1 MTRFHSDVEAC
12 VDAILAQVG
21 KDIVLGL
28 PLGLGKANHIA
39 NALYVRA
46 AADPSIRLKIFA
58 ALTLEKQQGGPAL
71 LQRFVNPIV
80 ARLFGSYPDLAYA
93 VAQRKGALPP
103 NITVNEFYM
112 MPGRWLG
119 NATAQR
125 NYISVN
131 YASAPRLL
139 LELGVNVIAQL
150 VTRRDS
156 EGRDE
161 VSLSCNPDIT
171 CELLPEVE
179 RRRGTARPIV
189 MAAEVNRQLPFM
201 LGDAALPTATFDH
214 VLDAPAYE
222 FDLFAPPQE
231 AVSLAHHA
239 AALHISALIEDG
251 GSLQIGIGS
260 LGDAIAWSLILRHR
274 QNEQYRQA
282 MGALKGRDVEA
293 GVFEQGLYGVTE
305 MFVDAFLEL
314 YEAGV
319 LKRRAADGALL
330 HGAFFLGP
338 RSFYSRLREMSE
350 QDRASF
356 KMTRISFT
364 NEIFG
369 ADEQRKRVDRVK
381 SRFVNSGMMATL
393 LGEVI
398 SDTREDGQVVSGV
411 GGQYNF
417 VAQAQAMPDARSILA
432 VNAVRTAKGRTVSNI
447 RWSYGIS
454 TIPRHLRDMVATEYG
469 VADLRGKTD
478 RDCIV
483 AMLDIADSRFQ
494 EELLHQAKANGKI
507 EADYR
512 IPEASRRNLP
522 EVLAE
527 RLRPA
532 RRAGLLPDYPFGS
545 DLDDTERRVASGLV
559 RLQALADRKPRL
571 AVALLRSL
579 AMGPP
584 DASEVK
590 ALARLSLDR
599 PKRIADKVTA
609 RLFRFALAQPD
620 EWGVALRPE

>member
-1 MTRFHSDVEAC
+1 MTRFHSEVEAC

-39 NALYVRA
+39 NALYARA
-46 AADPSIRLKIFA
+46 AADRSIRLKIFA

-93 VAQRKGALPP
+93 AAQRKGAMPP

-119 NATAQR
+119 NPGAQR

-150 VTRRDS
+150 VTRRQRD
-156 EGRDE
+156 GRDE
-161 VSLSCNPDIT
+161 ISLSCNPDIT

-179 RRRGTARPIV
+179 RRRGTERPIV
-189 MAAEVNRQLPFM
+189 LAAQVNRQLPFM
-201 LGDAALPTATFDH
+201 AGDAAQPIAVFDH

-239 AALHISALIEDG
+239 AALHISALVDDG

-260 LGDAIAWSLILRHR
+260 LGDAVAWALILRHR
-274 QNEQYRQA
+274 QNAQYRQA
-282 MGALKGRDVEA
+282 MAALTGRDLQA

-319 LKRRAADGALL
+319 LKRRAGDGALL

-338 RSFYSRLREMSE
+338 RSFYRRLRDMTE

-369 ADEQRKRVDRVK
+369 AEEQRKRADRVK

-417 VAQAQAMPDARSILA
+417 VAQAQAMADARSILA
-432 VNAVRTAKGRTVSNI
+432 INAVRTAKGKTVSNI

-478 RDCIV
+478 RDCIA

-494 EELLHQAKANGKI
+494 EELLQQAKANGKI
-507 EADYR
+507 EPDYR
-512 IPEASRRNLP
+512 IADAFRRNLP

-532 RRAGLLPDYPFGS
+532 RLAGLLPDYPFGS
-545 DLDDTERRVASGLV
+545 DLDETERQAAGGLM
-559 RLQALADRKPRL
+559 RLQALADRKPML
-571 AVALLRSL
+571 AVAILRSL
-579 AMGPP
+579 GMGPP
-584 DASEVK
+584 DPSELK
-590 ALARLSLDR
+590 ALARLSLDKPQR
-599 PKRIADKVTA
+599 LGDRLMA

-620 EWGVALRPE
+620 QWGLRPRPE

>member
-39 NALYVRA
+39 NALYARA
-46 AADPSIRLKIFA
+46 VADPSIRLKIFA

-71 LQRFVNPIV
+71 LQRFANPII

-93 VAQRKGALPP
+93 LAQRKGTLPP
-103 NITVNEFYM
+103 NVTVNEFYM

-119 NATAQR
+119 NTTAQR

-150 VTRRDS
+150 VTRRER

-161 VSLSCNPDIT
+161 ISLSCNPDIT
-171 CELLPEVE
+171 CELLPEIE
-179 RRRGTARPIV
+179 RRRGSDRPIV

-201 LGDAALPTATFDH
+201 LGDAALATETFDH
-214 VLDAPAYE
+214 VVDAPAYE

-231 AVSLAHHA
+231 AVTLAHHA
-239 AALHISALIEDG
+239 AALHISTLVEDG

-260 LGDAIAWSLILRHR
+260 LGDAVAWALILRHR
-274 QNEQYRQA
+274 QNAQYRQA
-282 MGALKGRDVEA
+282 LGALTGRDIEA
-293 GVFEQGLYGVTE
+293 GRFVQGLYGVTE

-338 RSFYSRLREMSE
+338 KSFYRRLRDMEE
-350 QDRASF
+350 ADRALF

-369 ADEQRKRVDRVK
+369 ADESRKRADRVK

-417 VAQAQAMPDARSILA
+417 VAQAQAMADARSILA
-432 VNAVRTAKGRTVSNI
+432 VNAVRTSKGRTLSNI

-478 RDCIV
+478 RDCIA
-483 AMLDIADSRFQ
+483 AMLNIADSRFQ
-494 EELLHQAKANGKI
+494 EELLGQAKANAKI
-507 EADYR
+507 EAGYQ
-512 IPEASRRNLP
+512 IPEAFRHNLP
-522 EVLAE
+522 RTLAG
-527 RLRPA
+527 RLRAA
-532 RRAGLLPDYPFGS
+532 RQGGLLPDYPFGS
-545 DLDDTERRVASGLV
+545 DLDETERLVAGGLM
-559 RLQALADRKPRL
+559 RLQALAERKPAL
-571 AVALLRSL
+571 AMAALRSL
-579 AMGPP
+579 AMGAP
-584 DASEVK
+584 DADERK
-590 ALARLSLDR
+590 ALARLDLESPRRLQ
-599 PKRIADKVTA
+599 DKLMA
-609 RLFRFALAQPD
+609 QLFRYALAQPD
-620 EWGVALRPE
+620 EWSP